1 MIPASVGV
9 KIRKLLSSKRPEATV
24 NNHEIENLIDGMT
37 PEEIELNFKNAQ
49 NENQVQNNCNDD
61 EDLLRDVTD
70 NFELMRSFLLE
81 NDFENQNFQNIQYHN
96 NILEFSPETPPAG
109 SNQSQNTEPTQRHK
123 KGKIDT
129 IRSKSSKTFKR
140 LKSFFKDDE
149 LA

>member
-1 MIPASVGV
+1 MRV

-24 NNHEIENLIDGMT
+24 NNQEIENLIDGMT
-37 PEEIELNFKNAQ
+37 PEEIELNFRNAE
-49 NENQVQNNCNDD
+49 NENQAQNNSNDN

-70 NFELMRSFLLE
+70 NFELLRSFLLE
-81 NDFENQNFQNIQYHN
+81 NDFENQNYQNIQHHN
-96 NILEFSPETPPAG
+96 NTSEFSPEIPLTG
-109 SNQSQNTEPTQRHK
+109 SNQNQNTELTVTQRQVK

>member
-1 MIPASVGV
+1 M
-9 KIRKLLSSKRPEATV
+9 
-24 NNHEIENLIDGMT
+24 NNQEIENLIDGMT

-49 NENQVQNNCNDD
+49 NENQAQNNSNDN

-81 NDFENQNFQNIQYHN
+81 NDFENQNFQNIQHHN
-96 NILEFSPETPPAG
+96 NIPEFPPEIPPAG
-109 SNQSQNTEPTQRHK
+109 SSQNQNKEPTVTYRQSK

>member
-1 MIPASVGV
+1 MGV
-9 KIRKLLSSKRPEATV
+9 KIRKLLSSKRPEATE
-24 NNHEIENLIDGMT
+24 NNQEIENLIDGMT
-37 PEEIELNFKNAQ
+37 PEEIELNFKNTQ
-49 NENQVQNNCNDD
+49 NENQAQNNSNDT

-81 NDFENQNFQNIQYHN
+81 NEFENQIFQNIQHHN
-96 NILEFSPETPPAG
+96 NPPEFPPEIPPAE
-109 SNQSQNTEPTQRHK
+109 SIQNQNAEPTLPQRQVK

-129 IRSKSSKTFKR
+129 IRSKSSKTLKR